1 MKRIILSLLTIV
13 LVSTT
18 AVGATRAYFT
28 DIARSNNNTISTGSF
43 DVNLGGTLPFAAS
56 GIAPGDSLEPKY
68 LEVRNNGSLD
78 MLFRAYVESTQN
90 PAADAGKT
98 MADYLNVTV
107 TLNPS
112 DYSLPA
118 GYTAYG
124 PVGQTIYTGTLA
136 GLLGKEKALDNINAA
151 FVDHWPLKPKY
162 VAVYKIDVV
171 FSSSASNELKGKTF
185 SGNIVV
191 EGTQFA
197 HQAEG
202 DIVW

>member
-1 MKRIILSLLTIV
+1 MKRIILSLLTIA

-28 DIARSNNNTISTGSF
+28 DSARSNNTISTGSF

-56 GIAPGDSLEPKY
+56 NIAPGDSLEPKY
-68 LEVRNNGSLD
+68 LEVRNDGSLD
-78 MLFRAYVESTQN
+78 MLFRAYVESIQN

-112 DYSLPA
+112 GYSLPT

-124 PVGQTIYTGTLA
+124 PANQTIYTGTLA
-136 GLLGKEKALDNINAA
+136 GLLGKEKALNNINAA
-151 FVDHWPLKPKY
+151 FDDHWPLKPKY
-162 VAVYKIDVV
+162 AAVYKIDVV
-171 FSSSASNELKGKTF
+171 FSSSASNELKWKTF

-197 HQAEG
+197 HQTKEN
-202 DIVW
+202 IIW